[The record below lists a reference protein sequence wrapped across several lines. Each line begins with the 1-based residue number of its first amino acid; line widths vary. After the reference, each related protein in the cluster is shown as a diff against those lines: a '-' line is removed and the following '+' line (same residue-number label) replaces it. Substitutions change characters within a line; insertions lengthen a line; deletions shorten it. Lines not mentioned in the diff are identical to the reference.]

1 MVDVITVSVI
11 RLMVL
16 LNKFSTKM
24 KVKGFT
30 TQLIVG
36 CLKVMQKLE
45 RQDISLKVIL
55 YQLFYQNKNKSKKKY
70 TISGVMLNRSDV
82 KTRRISGSSYVFIV
96 DG

>member
-36 CLKVMQKLE
+36 CLKVMQKLK

-70 TISGVMLNRSDV
+70 TISGAQSVRCKDSQN
-82 KTRRISGSSYVFIV
+82 
-96 DG
+96 